1 MAFYG
6 YHGDR
11 PEERSLG
18 QRFIVDLEVG
28 ANLSPAGESDD
39 LDQTINYA
47 ELYQETKAIVE
58 GEPLRLIEALAERV
72 AGAALRHERA
82 LWVRVR
88 VCKPGVAIPGSLE
101 GASVEILRHRER
113 SSRG

>member
-88 VCKPGVAIPGSLE
+88 VRKPGVAIPGSLE